1 LPFAGIQSEVVTDL
15 RGPLLRL
22 DRICGAI
29 NLLAETL
36 VGALMAVMILD
47 IFVQVVFRYGLESSL
62 SWSEELARYLFV
74 WVIFVGASVAV
85 RRGQHIALT
94 AITGALPE
102 PFHFFATALTLIAF
116 IAFLL
121 VLTWACIPLIVNA
134 RFTVSSELEIPIAW
148 VYVAAP
154 IGSLL
159 SVLHLANGLTRIL
172 WSRRRAR

>member
-1 LPFAGIQSEVVTDL
+1 LPFAGIQNGDATDL
-15 RGPLLRL
+15 RGPLLL
-22 DRICGAI
+22 LERICGAI

-74 WVIFVGASVAV
+74 WVIFIGASVAV

-102 PFHFFATALTLIAF
+102 PLRSFATALTLVAF
-116 IAFLL
+116 IVFLL
-121 VLTWACIPLIVNA
+121 VLVWTSIPLIANA
-134 RFTVSSELEIPIAW
+134 RFTVSSELEVPIAW
-148 VYVAAP
+148 VYAAAP

-159 SVLHLANGLTRIL
+159 SVLHLVNRL
-172 WSRRRAR
+172 ARLFWAR